1 MSYRKIERSDVVSVL
16 EKWLDIK
23 DADSLVDSA
32 TGVWQV
38 MPYFIEKLLASQ
50 GQLIDWEIYEHYE
63 TIAHGDVMSE
73 DEEKDVVLDLTKER
87 DLGATEII
95 LIVDNMNS
103 EMIRLDGNQLTEFM
117 TNEFD
122 ELYGIGIFGPYDILM
137 LLVALQQVSIYRR
150 NGRVALVNIVAR
162 VAD

>member
-1 MSYRKIERSDVVSVL
+1 
-16 EKWLDIK
+16 
-23 DADSLVDSA
+23 
-32 TGVWQV
+32 
-38 MPYFIEKLLASQ
+38 
-50 GQLIDWEIYEHYE
+50 
-63 TIAHGDVMSE
+63 VMSE